1 MSEPPVN
8 IRPAKADDCD
18 GVTALWSAAGLP
30 ASLRGRESR
39 EAFVEQLNGFR
50 TSYLVAEVDGRIGG
64 VVLGTHDRRKG
75 WINRLAVHPRF
86 RRRGIAARLIS
97 ACEKALRAEG
107 IDIIATLIE
116 EGNEASICVFEHAG
130 YRSDV
135 PARYYRKRWREDI

>member
-8 IRPAKADDCD
+8 IRPAKADDYD
-18 GVTALWSAAGLP
+18 AVAVVWSAAGLP
-30 ASLRGRESR
+30 ASLRGRDSR
-39 EAFVEQLNGFR
+39 EGVVEQLKWFP
-50 TSYLVAEVDGRIGG
+50 TSYLVAEVDGRIVG

-86 RRRGIAARLIS
+86 RRRGIAARLIT

-116 EGNEASICVFEHAG
+116 EGNETSICVFEHSG

-135 PARYYRKRWREDI
+135 PARYCRRRWRDEI